1 MEGTEAEKHIREK
14 NKNTKMGVI
23 MEINLNEE
31 DKYYLAK
38 KKVENIKGF
47 YSNLTSYIG
56 VNLVLIFINLYT
68 TPHHLWFYWPLLWW
82 GAGVVFHGLKVFEV
96 FPVLGKGWEEKKI
109 KEIMEREKR
118 TKINGNNF

>member
-1 MEGTEAEKHIREK
+1 
-14 NKNTKMGVI
+14 MGVI
-23 MEINLNEE
+23 MEVNFNDE

-56 VNLVLIFINLYT
+56 VNIVLIFINLYT
-68 TPHHLWFYWPLLWW
+68 TPNHLWFYWPLIWW

-96 FPVLGKGWEEKKI
+96 FPVLGKGWEERKI
-109 KEIMEREKR
+109 KEIMDKEKENQ
-118 TKINGNNF
+118 KKWQ